1 MRIPGRSL
9 RRPIFLLALLFLVVA
24 AGIWGPS
31 VYRTILLGSGFMAQS
46 LCAGIFVSG
55 RDAKDL
61 LAQELSGPRYELLRF
76 FEPTIDREQ
85 KRVSASA
92 YGLGRRT
99 SIFRDGLGCTLVIGT
114 TEEALRAQ
122 ADGLFRAPMPADP
135 DAAWP
140 TGEKVDLSS
149 LPEGVDAT
157 ALTKAIDAIFAEPDA
172 KRPRR
177 TRALVVVYQGR
188 IVAERYAEGFD
199 ADMPLVG
206 WSMSKTATNALTGL
220 RVADGK
226 LVVTEN
232 ALMPEW
238 RDSNDPRRG
247 ITLDDLLRM
256 TSGLRFDETYSSDL
270 SDVTQM
276 LFVQGNAAAY
286 AARKPFVHPP
296 ETSWYY
302 SSGSTNIVASVL
314 RQTFPDEREYL
325 RYPRDRLFGPL
336 GMRTA
341 ILQPDAAGTFLSASA
356 LYASARDWARLGLL
370 FVQDGVWN
378 GERLLPEG
386 WLAYSLRPTVAA
398 PDDRYGAHLWLNLP
412 DSADFGEPPMPRDA
426 FYMLGHDQQV
436 VAMVPS
442 RDLVIVRLGLTRP
455 GGDWDNARELAP
467 LVDAFP
473 ERKTASVN

>member
-1 MRIPGRSL
+1 MRLPGRSL

-24 AGIWGPS
+24 AGVWGPA
-31 VYRTILLGSGFMAQS
+31 VYRTVLLGSGFMAQT

-55 RDAKDL
+55 REAKDV

-76 FEPTIDREQ
+76 FQPAIDREQ
-85 KRVSASA
+85 KSVSASA
-92 YGLGRRT
+92 YGLGSRT

-114 TEEALRAQ
+114 TEEALRSEAR
-122 ADGLFRAPMPADP
+122 GLFTDSRPA
-135 DAAWP
+135 AADILWP
-140 TGEKVDLSS
+140 GGEKVDLAA
-149 LPEGVDAT
+149 PPNGVDAAT
-157 ALTKAIDAIFAEPDA
+157 LNDAIDAIFSEPDP

-177 TRALVVVYQGR
+177 TRALVVVYKGR
-188 IVAERYAEGFD
+188 IVAERYAEGFH
-199 ADMPLVG
+199 ADTPQVG

-226 LVVTEN
+226 LAVTEN

-238 RDSNDPRRG
+238 RDSNDPRRA

-276 LFVQGNAAAY
+276 LFVKGNAAAY
-286 AARKPFVHPP
+286 AARKPLVHPP
-296 ETSWYY
+296 GTSWYY

-314 RQTFPDEREYL
+314 RQSFANERDYL
-325 RYPRDRLFGPL
+325 RYPRERLFAPL
-336 GMRTA
+336 GMQSA
-341 ILQPDAAGTFLSASA
+341 VLQPDASGTFLAASA
-356 LYASARDWARLGLL
+356 LFASARDWARLGLL
-370 FVQDGVWN
+370 FLQDGVWN
-378 GERLLPEG
+378 GERLLPED
-386 WLAYSLRPTVAA
+386 WLAYSLRPTVPA
-398 PDDRYGAHLWLNLP
+398 PDDRYGAGVWLNLP
-412 DSADFGEPPMPRDA
+412 DSENFGEPPMPRDA

-455 GGDWDNARELAP
+455 GGDWDNARELGP

>member
-1 MRIPGRSL
+1 MRLPGRSL
-9 RRPIFLLALLFLVVA
+9 RRPVFLGALLFLVIA
-24 AGIWGPS
+24 AGVWSPG
-31 VYRTILLGSGFMAQS
+31 VYRTVLLGSGFMAQT

-55 RDAKDL
+55 REAKDV

-76 FEPTIDREQ
+76 FQPTIDREQ
-85 KRVSASA
+85 KRVSASV
-92 YGLGRRT
+92 YGLGSRT

-122 ADGLFRAPMPADP
+122 ASGLFTDPRPA
-135 DAAWP
+135 AANVLWP
-140 TGEKVDLSS
+140 GGEKVDLAA
-149 LPEGVDAT
+149 LPNRVDAA
-157 ALTKAIDAIFAEPDA
+157 ALNGAIDAIFSEPDP

-206 WSMSKTATNALTGL
+206 WSLSKTATNALTGL
-220 RVADGK
+220 RVGDGK
-226 LVVTEN
+226 LAVTEN

-238 RDSNDPRRG
+238 RDSNDPRRA
-247 ITLDDLLRM
+247 ITLDNLLRM
-256 TSGLRFDETYSSDL
+256 TSGLLFDETYSSDL

-286 AARKPFVHPP
+286 AERKPLVRPP
-296 ETSWYY
+296 GSSWYY
-302 SSGSTNIVASVL
+302 SSGSTNIIAAVL

-325 RYPRDRLFGPL
+325 RYPRERLFGPL
-336 GMRTA
+336 GMRSA
-341 ILQPDAAGTFLSASA
+341 VLQPDASGTFVSASA

-370 FVQDGVWN
+370 FLRDGVWN
-378 GERLLPEG
+378 GERLLPED
-386 WLAYSLRPTVAA
+386 WLAYSLRATVPA
-398 PDDRYGAHLWLNLP
+398 PNDRYGAHIWLNLP
-412 DSADFGEPPMPRDA
+412 HSADFGEPPMPRDA
-426 FYMLGHDQQV
+426 FYMQGHDQQV
-436 VAMVPS
+436 VAIVPS

-455 GGDWDNARELAP
+455 GGDWDNARELGP

-473 ERKTASVN
+473 ERKTASLN

>member
-1 MRIPGRSL
+1 M
-9 RRPIFLLALLFLVVA
+9 RRPFFLLALLFLVIA
-24 AGIWGPS
+24 AGVWGPG
-31 VYRTILLGSGFMAQS
+31 VYRTVLLGSGFMAQT

-55 RDAKDL
+55 REAKDV

-76 FEPTIDREQ
+76 FQPAVDREQ

-92 YGLGRRT
+92 YGLGSRT

-114 TEEALRAQ
+114 TEEALRSEAR
-122 ADGLFRAPMPADP
+122 GLFTDSRPA
-135 DAAWP
+135 AADILWP
-140 TGEKVDLSS
+140 GGEKVDL
-149 LPEGVDAT
+149 T
-157 ALTKAIDAIFAEPDA
+157 ALPGSVNAKALNDAIDAIFSEPDP

-177 TRALVVVYQGR
+177 TRALVVVYKGR
-188 IVAERYAEGFD
+188 IVAERYAEGFH
-199 ADMPLVG
+199 ADTPQVG

-226 LVVTEN
+226 LAVTEN

-238 RDSNDPRRG
+238 RDGNDPRRA

-276 LFVQGNAAAY
+276 LFVKGNAAAY
-286 AARKPFVHPP
+286 AARKPLVHPP
-296 ETSWYY
+296 GTSWYY

-314 RQTFPDEREYL
+314 RQSFANERDYL
-325 RYPRDRLFGPL
+325 RYPRERLFAPL
-336 GMRTA
+336 GMQSA
-341 ILQPDAAGTFLSASA
+341 VLQPDASGTFLAASA
-356 LYASARDWARLGLL
+356 LFASARDWARLGLL
-370 FVQDGVWN
+370 FLQDGVWN
-378 GERLLPEG
+378 GERLLPED
-386 WLAYSLRPTVAA
+386 WLAYSRRPTVPA
-398 PDDRYGAHLWLNLP
+398 PDDRYGAGVWLNLP
-412 DSADFGEPPMPRDA
+412 DSENFGEPPMPRDA

-436 VAMVPS
+436 VAIVPS

-455 GGDWDNARELAP
+455 GGDWDNARELGP